1 MGGVRTPDGG
11 RWGLA
16 VESLGGLMLVSAI
29 AIAVMMLAVWILSLI
44 ARDAGIVDVFWGLG
58 SVLVSAVALVLGPG
72 LFERRLLL
80 FALVGI
86 WGVRLSTHILRRN
99 WGKGEDFR
107 YQGFRA
113 RWGDRFWW
121 VSLFTVFLLQGVIM
135 LVVSLPVQVA
145 GAGATPARLG
155 IWDWL
160 GAVLWLVG
168 FAFETIGDAQLA
180 AFKAD
185 PANRGAVMDRGLW
198 RYTRHPNY
206 FGDATLWWGIGV
218 IAVATPW
225 GWAALVGPAVMTF
238 MLVRVSGVA
247 MLEKTI
253 EERRPGYAE
262 YVRRTSAFLPL
273 PPKSAER

>member
-1 MGGVRTPDGG
+1 M
-11 RWGLA
+11 
-16 VESLGGLMLVSAI
+16 ESLGGLMLVSAI
-29 AIAVMMLAVWILSLI
+29 SIAVMMLAVWILSLI

-58 SVLVSAVALVLGPG
+58 FVLVAAVALVLGPG

-145 GAGATPARLG
+145 GAGAAPARLG

-273 PPKSAER
+273 PPKPAER